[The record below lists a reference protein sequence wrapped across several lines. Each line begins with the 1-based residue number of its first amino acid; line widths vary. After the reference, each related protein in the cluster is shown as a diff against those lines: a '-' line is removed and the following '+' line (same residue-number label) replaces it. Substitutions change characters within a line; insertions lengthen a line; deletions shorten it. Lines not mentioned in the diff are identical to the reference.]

1 MEHDSER
8 LDGDAL
14 FLWAKLITEA
24 GLIQRSI
31 NDFGEQELRRRGYS
45 PGEAIITNDGY
56 IRRQQPNHRIEDFL
70 RAGGRDRSSARGSGT
85 ELVPER
91 DRAEATGDG
100 SV

>member
-1 MEHDSER
+1 MVDRKIDARPER

-31 NDFGEQELRRRGYS
+31 NDFGEQELRRRGYG

-56 IRRQQPNHRIEDFL
+56 IERRPTPAF
-70 RAGGRDRSSARGSGT
+70 AGRGGDHPSVGGIGAGLVLDRS
-85 ELVPER
+85 
-91 DRAEATGDG
+91 EATGDG